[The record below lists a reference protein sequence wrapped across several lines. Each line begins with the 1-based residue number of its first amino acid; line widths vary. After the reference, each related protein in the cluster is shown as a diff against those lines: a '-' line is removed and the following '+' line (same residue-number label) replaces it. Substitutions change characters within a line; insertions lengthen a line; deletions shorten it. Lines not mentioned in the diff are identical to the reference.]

1 HGAPEAAAKEEHDQT
16 RQSYSA
22 HTESAAQIARNILLA
37 EHVPAAVLINRKL
50 EILSSYGPTGNY
62 LSLPQGESSLGLLDM
77 VHGEYRSYLRAVTHR
92 AFRYDEPS
100 DITTQVDNGADQSVL
115 IRARPLHQPQQA
127 RGLV

>member
-1 HGAPEAAAKEEHDQT
+1 
-16 RQSYSA
+16 
-22 HTESAAQIARNILLA
+22 
-37 EHVPAAVLINRKL
+37 L

-127 RGLV
+127 RGLVLVTFECTAAADKAQPATRPDNDLERQLADELEATRNELYSTI